1 VEKKAVQVDQATEH
15 VLRQSTDTVSMQEEL
30 AQVDEVREE
39 VILEE
44 VELVL
49 LQGRNRKQEEEVV
62 RLDQVMMGYISVVVR

>member
-1 VEKKAVQVDQATEH
+1 
-15 VLRQSTDTVSMQEEL
+15 MQEEL
-30 AQVDEVREE
+30 AQIDEVREE

-62 RLDQVMMGYISVVVR
+62 RWGQVMMDYISIVVR